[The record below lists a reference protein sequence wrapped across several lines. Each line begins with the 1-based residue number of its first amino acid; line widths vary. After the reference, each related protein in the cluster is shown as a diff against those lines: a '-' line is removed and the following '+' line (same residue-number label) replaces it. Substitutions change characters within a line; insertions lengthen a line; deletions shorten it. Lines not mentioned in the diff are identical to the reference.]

1 MPLAHEVNS
10 NSYNI
15 KINQN
20 LIKDIKTE
28 VNSIK
33 EDIEKMNDKIN
44 FIYNYI
50 VKKKEREDARWF

>member
-20 LIKDIKTE
+20 FIKDIKTE

>member
-33 EDIEKMNDKIN
+33 EDIEKMNEKIT

-50 VKKKEREDARWF
+50 VAKKEREDAKWF

>member
-20 LIKDIKTE
+20 FIKDIKTE

-50 VKKKEREDARWF
+50 VKKKEREDSKWF